1 MVAQLRSFA
10 GQASRYVAPA
20 IRSAIHFHLTLLQ
33 CERCLSMS
41 LPSCEVLSR
50 GTRCGKCSKDHKEC
64 AKNGE
69 PFGTWYR
76 RVHGGAGAS
85 DPFASLARLTD
96 YLAAEPDDATE
107 DDANERDAATPGAV
121 QEPAALP
128 PPLSQTSRGRP
139 VVDLSF
145 GGIGGS
151 TTAPPGM
158 FSFAPPQAPS
168 TPGAIGG
175 PPSLFRRIVAPR
187 VSGLPNRSRAP
198 YDFGTN
204 HLRDMGV
211 PVEDRRQIRASVAEL
226 EFTYARLDVL
236 EHQARN
242 LERLIDEQLEPFMSG
257 ATVGDD
263 DEEDEEADGASTSRV
278 LGDTAN
284 REPEGDAQAPPPV
297 PAGPS
302 RDQTPRDS
310 QPTLAA
316 ATSAPA
322 TSPSVAKAPR
332 KPAGRSSLM
341 VVVPPRRD
349 DRGEGPSSRPISNT
363 GATGTGTGDG
373 DGEEMGNDSS
383 PKKPKKK
390 KADKKGDKKKRG
402 D

>member
-1 MVAQLRSFA
+1 M
-10 GQASRYVAPA
+10 
-20 IRSAIHFHLTLLQ
+20 
-33 CERCLSMS
+33 
-41 LPSCEVLSR
+41 
-50 GTRCGKCSKDHKEC
+50 
-64 AKNGE
+64 
-69 PFGTWYR
+69 
-76 RVHGGAGAS
+76 
-85 DPFASLARLTD
+85 
-96 YLAAEPDDATE
+96 TE
-107 DDANERDAATPGAV
+107 DDTNKHNTTTPGAV

-128 PPLSQTSRGRP
+128 PPLSQTSRGRL
-139 VVDLSF
+139 VIDLSF

-242 LERLIDEQLEPFMSG
+242 LERLIDEQLELFMSG
-257 ATVGDD
+257 AMVGND
-263 DEEDEEADGASTSRV
+263 DEEDKEADGALTSRV
-278 LGDTAN
+278 LGNTAN
-284 REPEGDAQAPPPV
+284 RKLESDAQAPPPV

-302 RDQTPRDS
+302 RDQTPRNS
-310 QPTLAA
+310 QPALTAV
-316 ATSAPA
+316 

-332 KPAGRSSLM
+332 KPAGHSSLM
-341 VVVPPRRD
+341 VVIPPHRD

-373 DGEEMGNDSS
+373 DSEEMVNDSS